1 MDIIN
6 NFLIRSAR
14 NGNIKIIKLALSL
27 HRVTNNLKKNSFRK
41 SILLAMQGL
50 FNINAVK
57 L

>member
-14 NGNIKIIKLALSL
+14 NSNIKIIKLALSL

-41 SILLAMQGL
+41 SILLAIQDYL
-50 FNINAVK
+50 T
-57 L
+57 